1 MTEFLDQLRDRV
13 ASTTRQLLAARE
25 ADDPYTADIMAA
37 SLADLLR
44 LADEHGLVVPQAADE
59 SLA

>member
-1 MTEFLDQLRDRV
+1 MTEFLDQLRERV

-44 LADEHGLVVPQAADE
+44 LADEHGLVVPHAADE
-59 SLA
+59 PVA